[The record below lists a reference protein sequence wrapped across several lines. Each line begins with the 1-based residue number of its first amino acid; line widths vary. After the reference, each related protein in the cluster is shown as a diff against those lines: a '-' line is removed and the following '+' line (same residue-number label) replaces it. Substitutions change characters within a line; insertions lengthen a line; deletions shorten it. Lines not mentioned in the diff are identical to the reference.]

1 MAYKFRTI
9 SAYSPSSQLEYES
22 DVHTVNITFPL
33 DVPSVDKL
41 RQISMF
47 KSFIHELRVDC
58 IDGNQSV
65 NDIFTSTVPIGCS
78 VQTITVRYADNTARS
93 CVDIGNLSGK
103 VESVHVISASVNE
116 KDVKKCN
123 LLIEE
128 GACLTIRLSGFVS
141 ECIMVDTSNR
151 CILSDD
157 YIEFSPRISMTNI
170 LSSEKRLSEE
180 ESISLIM
187 R

>member
-9 SAYSPSSQLEYES
+9 SAHSSPHQLEYES
-22 DVHTVNITFPL
+22 DVHIVSITFPL
-33 DVPSVDKL
+33 DGPSVDKL
-41 RQISMF
+41 REISMF
-47 KSFIHELRVDC
+47 KSFIHELKVDC

-78 VQTITVRYADNTARS
+78 VQTITVRYEDSTSRS
-93 CVDIGNLSGK
+93 CVDIVNLSGK
-103 VESVHVISASVNE
+103 VESVHVISSSVND

-123 LLIEE
+123 LLIKE
-128 GACLTIRLSGFVS
+128 GVCLTVRLSGFVS
-141 ECIMVDTSNR
+141 ECSMVDTGNS
-151 CILSDD
+151 CILGGDF
-157 YIEFSPRISMTNI
+157 IEFLPRVSMTNI

-180 ESISLIM
+180 EAISLIM